1 MMHTDSTQD
10 DLKQLRKIREVRAS
24 KQRRQV
30 AKIQG
35 VLSSQE
41 NELKQLSQQ
50 MKIEQKEH
58 ADQRDKAL
66 KSFSEKVIKVDAFMS
81 LQKQES
87 LYRRK
92 QKSLGHQSRQIES
105 KSIETEKELDSAR
118 EVSRTLEKKLL
129 KIEELVEKLFRK

>member
-1 MMHTDSTQD
+1 MMQSDSTQD
-10 DLKQLRKIREVRAS
+10 DLKQLRKIREVRAG

-35 VLSSQE
+35 VLSGQE
-41 NELKQLSQQ
+41 SELKQLSQQ

-58 ADQRDKAL
+58 ADQRDETL

-92 QKSLGHQSRQIES
+92 QKSLDHQSRQIES
-105 KSIETEKELDSAR
+105 ESIETEKELDSAR

-129 KIEELVEKLFRK
+129 KIEELVDKLFRN